1 MKTGI
6 LFAGQGAQYTGMGNS
21 LYENSQAARDIFDE
35 AGEEIKEWC
44 FNGTKEMLRM
54 TQITQPCIYTVTM
67 AAYAAL
73 VEELAKLGSNPPE
86 IVGLA
91 GFSLGEYAALT
102 AAGSIDDYKEGI
114 GIVTKRGQWMNEAGL
129 GQDGEPL
136 GGMTAAFGERHHI
149 LECVEF
155 SREDGILEGVNFN
168 SPAQTVIA
176 GDKAALE
183 RFKIK
188 AKEMGHIKAIPLSVS
203 TAFHSPMMKPSVEKL
218 IKLLEEQ
225 DLKQPKVRVYSN
237 VTGKP
242 LEADTNLAELMGK
255 QAMSPVYWQET
266 IENMVKDG
274 VELFIEIGPGTT
286 LSGIVKKISHE
297 IRTSNV
303 EDKESLDKTISI
315 LKGEIEC

>member
-1 MKTGI
+1 
-6 LFAGQGAQYTGMGNS
+6 MGKS

-54 TQITQPCIYTVTM
+54 TKITQPCIYTVTM
-67 AAYAAL
+67 AAYGAL
-73 VEELAKLGSNPPE
+73 LEELAKLDVNPAE
-86 IVGLA
+86 IVGMA

-102 AAGSIDDYKEGI
+102 AAGSIDNYKKGI

-129 GQDGEPL
+129 DQDGEPS
-136 GGMTAAFGERHHI
+136 GGMIAAFGERQHI
-149 LECVEF
+149 LECVELC
-155 SREDGILEGVNFN
+155 REDGILEGVNFN

-183 RFKIK
+183 RFKVK
-188 AKEMGHIKAIPLSVS
+188 AKELGHIKAIPLSVS

-218 IKLLEEQ
+218 RQLLIEQ
-225 DLKQPKVRVYSN
+225 NLKPPTGRLYSN
-237 VTGKP
+237 VTGQP
-242 LEADTNLAELMGK
+242 VEQGTELAELMAK

-274 VELFIEIGPGTT
+274 VELFVEIGPGTT
-286 LSGIVKKISHE
+286 LSGIVKKINHE
-297 IRTSNV
+297 IRTSNI
-303 EDKESLDKTISI
+303 EDKESLDRTISI
-315 LKGEIEC
+315 LKGETQC